1 MGRNWPCWILSLQ
14 LRPHWLSRLKRSPLL
29 LRLMRG
35 KLVTKNSGATAS
47 YISGLAQVIVMI
59 DEPRS
64 LAKAKSALFRS
75 IKPIK
80 QAGEISTR
88 LATVSV
94 CCQRLPFVRASVE
107 RSSPIQKM
115 NLSAQRIRHSQVHL
129 PNVSAKYRVR

>member
-1 MGRNWPCWILSLQ
+1 MLDFVPAVTPSLAQ
-14 LRPHWLSRLKRSPLL
+14 PSQKVASVAAPDARETGHEELWRHRL
-29 LRLMRG
+29 
-35 KLVTKNSGATAS
+35 
-47 YISGLAQVIVMI
+47 YISGWAQVIVMI
-59 DEPRS
+59 EPRPM
-64 LAKAKSALFRS
+64 AKAKSASARS
-75 IKPIK
+75 MKPIK

>member
-1 MGRNWPCWILSLQ
+1 V
-14 LRPHWLSRLKRSPLL
+14 

-35 KLVTKNSGATAS
+35 RLVTKNSGATAS
-47 YISGLAQVIVMI
+47 YISGLAQVTVMI
-59 DEPRS
+59 EPPPT
-64 LAKAKSALFRS
+64 AKGKSASVRS

-107 RSSPIQKM
+107 RSSSVQKM
-115 NLSAQRIRHSQVHL
+115 NLSA
-129 PNVSAKYRVR
+129 

>member
-1 MGRNWPCWILSLQ
+1 MLDFVPAVTPSLAQ
-14 LRPHWLSRLKRSPLL
+14 PSQK
-29 LRLMRG
+29 
-35 KLVTKNSGATAS
+35 VASGAAPDARET
-47 YISGLAQVIVMI
+47 GHEELRGHRLVGWQVIVMI
-59 DEPRS
+59 TEPRA
-64 LAKAKSALFRS
+64 LAKAKSASVRS

-94 CCQRLPFVRASVE
+94 CCQRLPFVRASIE

-115 NLSAQRIRHSQVHL
+115 NLSAQRTRHSQVHL